1 MDIIHFKI
9 FKSNK
14 VDNKL
19 IKLTD
24 NFKDKEIPVM
34 PIKANTL
41 MEKYN
46 IPEGRELGNKL
57 RVIEEVWIN
66 NNFQISDK
74 EVQEIVSN

>member
-14 VDNKL
+14 VDNKS

-57 RVIEEVWIN
+57 KVIEEVWIN